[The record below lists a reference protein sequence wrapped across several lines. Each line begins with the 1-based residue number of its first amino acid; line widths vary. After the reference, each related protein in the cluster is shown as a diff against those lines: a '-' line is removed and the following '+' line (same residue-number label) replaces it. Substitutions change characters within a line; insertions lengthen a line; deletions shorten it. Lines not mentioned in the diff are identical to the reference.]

1 MLYVPYQQ
9 QQTHGP
15 HLAQI
20 QPPDT
25 PRRLPRPRPPHAL
38 PHDERQV
45 DAQAQQAKDAP
56 VHARQVAGVALPGSK
71 TSVVRNQGDGPRRAD
86 DGAKHVAEEDLDEG
100 GGLVAAGRA
109 RHDDV
114 GGDGGGDARREQP
127 ADEHGAVDNA
137 RRVACVDDAHEDVDA
152 DGADDEAE
160 ALHQHVE
167 APVECVDEEG
177 AGRKAEPADEE
188 DDGYGPV
195 QNAVL
200 GADDAAVR
208 RDVWEEVGQQADEAE
223 PKHQPLREE
232 ELEELVKGSREDVVA

>member
-100 GGLVAAGRA
+100 GGLVAAS
-109 RHDDV
+109 DLL
-114 GGDGGGDARREQP
+114 GDAAAGEDLAGKEGCTGKWNMAKGP
-127 ADEHGAVDNA
+127 AD
-137 RRVACVDDAHEDVDA
+137 
-152 DGADDEAE
+152 
-160 ALHQHVE
+160 
-167 APVECVDEEG
+167 
-177 AGRKAEPADEE
+177 RKDRERWWHTERPRWRE
-188 DDGYGPV
+188 V
-195 QNAVL
+195 QL
-200 GADDAAVR
+200 AA
-208 RDVWEEVGQQADEAE
+208 
-223 PKHQPLREE
+223 
-232 ELEELVKGSREDVVA
+232 